1 MKKNFKPG
9 AGTSDALAVMLPTT
23 ALAAGIT
30 TDDDLIA
37 AVNAAADGD
46 TITLGEGTFDPRKNF
61 CKRW

>member
-1 MKKNFKPG
+1 MKKILSLVL
-9 AGTSDALAVMLPTT
+9 ALLMLAVMLPTT

-46 TITLGEGTFDPRKNF
+46 TITLGEGTFDLEKF
-61 CKRW
+61 L